1 MIKYQNPFNH
11 LLAPGHRGCSGCGEL
26 LAARHVI
33 DALGE
38 NTIVACATGCLE
50 VTTTPTP
57 ESSWKIPWIHSLFE
71 NAPSVASGILAALK
85 AKGIANFSSRQLKRG
100 LKPATPSTTPT
111 VAVFGGDGSTFDIG
125 FGALSGL
132 WTRRENILYVCFDN
146 EAYMNTGN
154 QYSGA
159 TPYGAT
165 TMTSPSDTTAL
176 GNEFIK
182 KDIPAIAA
190 AHGVPYIAT
199 STIGF
204 PQDITTKVKKALTF
218 SGPKYIQILVGCVP
232 GWGYESEL
240 TVSLS
245 RLAQQSG
252 HYPVFEMENGKITK
266 AMKVPLSPP
275 KVEEYLKPQK
285 RFAHLF
291 KNDAG
296 KKIIAELQ
304 KMAEENIKKYQL
316 K

>member
-1 MIKYQNPFNH
+1 MPQKYKNHFNH

-33 DALGE
+33 NALGK

-50 VTTTPTP
+50 VTTTPNP

-71 NAPSVASGILAALK
+71 NAPSVASGILAALR
-85 AKGIANFSSRQLKRG
+85 AKKNS
-100 LKPATPSTTPT
+100 ATN

-132 WTRRENILYVCFDN
+132 WTRRENIIYICFDN

-154 QYSGA
+154 QYSGS
-159 TPYGAT
+159 TPYGAS
-165 TMTSPSDTTAL
+165 TMTSPSDTIAF
-176 GNEFIK
+176 GNEFQK

-199 STIGF
+199 STIGY
-204 PQDITTKVKKALTF
+204 PEDITAKVKKALTF

-266 AMKVPLSPP
+266 AMKVPQNKPS
-275 KVEEYLKPQK
+275 VEEYLKPQK

-291 KNDAG
+291 KTDEG
-296 KKIIAELQ
+296 KKRIAALQ
-304 KMAEENIKKYQL
+304 KMAEENIIRYKLQ
-316 K
+316 